1 MESKIGKS
9 FSSHLKNN
17 LKFECFEIINQ
28 ISHGSFGD
36 VFLATN
42 SYTPNHLYA
51 IKTIHLRPKDSDS
64 DILKEIETLENLD
77 ASGLKPNSIPK
88 YYGYAKESN
97 KFNQT
102 QYHLVFEYFPK
113 TLKSVL
119 ENIISKGKK
128 KSGLPFE
135 TLNSYF
141 DSLVNALAYMQAKE
155 ICHRDLKP
163 ANIMLDNQEDNIFLI
178 DYGASQSVFGL
189 NPNETK
195 KKMELAG
202 SPLYFSPELIECF
215 NKKEED
221 SLINP
226 FKSDV
231 FSFGLVV
238 LEMGILKLPEKHK
251 STGKWKSKSIADCLD
266 LFETKYLQL
275 LEGRIQKRSLRYM
288 IGILRECL
296 SIDPNDRP
304 DFIEIFK
311 TKLEKV
317 RNREKIILHILV
329 EDMSLTID
337 NIQNYQGAKAGSI
350 FYSWFS
356 TF

>member
-9 FSSHLKNN
+9 FSSHLKEN
-17 LKFECFEIINQ
+17 LKFENFEVINQ

-36 VFLATN
+36 VFLATH
-42 SYTPNHLYA
+42 SLAPNNLYA

-64 DILKEIETLENLD
+64 DILKEIETLENLH

-113 TLKSVL
+113 TLKFVL
-119 ENIISKGKK
+119 ENIKSKGKK
-128 KSGLPFE
+128 NSALPFE
-135 TLNSYF
+135 TLKSYF

-178 DYGASQSVFGL
+178 DYGASQSLFGS

-202 SPLYFSPELIECF
+202 SPMYFSPEIIEGF
-215 NKKEED
+215 NKKKEED
-221 SLINP
+221 YILNP

-238 LEMGILKLPEKHK
+238 LEMGILRLPEKHK
-251 STGKWKSKSIADCLD
+251 SNGKWKSKSIEDCLD
-266 LFETKYLQL
+266 RFETKYMGI
-275 LEGRIQKRSLRYM
+275 LEGRTQKRNLRQM
-288 IGILRECL
+288 MEILRGCL
-296 SIDPNDRP
+296 SIDPDDRP

-311 TKLEKV
+311 RKLEKV
-317 RNREKIILHILV
+317 KSREKIILHILV

-337 NIQNYQGAKAGSI
+337 QIQNYHVGKKGFN
-350 FYSWFS
+350 FYE
-356 TF
+356 

>member
-9 FSSHLKNN
+9 FSSHLKDN
-17 LKFECFEIINQ
+17 LKFECFEVINQ

-64 DILKEIETLENLD
+64 DILKEIETLENLH

-88 YYGYAKESN
+88 YYGFAKESN

-113 TLKSVL
+113 TLKSVI
-119 ENIISKGKK
+119 ENIKSKGKK
-128 KSGLPFE
+128 NPGLSFE
-135 TLNSYF
+135 TLKSYF

-178 DYGASQSVFGL
+178 DYGASESFFGL
-189 NPNETK
+189 DPKETK
-195 KKMELAG
+195 KKIELAG

-215 NKKEED
+215 HKKEEA
-221 SLINP
+221 SLLNP

-238 LEMGILKLPEKHK
+238 LEMGILKLPEKHI
-251 STGKWKSKSIADCLD
+251 STGKWKRKSIEDCLD

-288 IGILRECL
+288 MKILRECL
-296 SIDPNDRP
+296 SIEPDDRP

-329 EDMSLTID
+329 EDMCLTID
-337 NIQNYQGAKAGSI
+337 EIQNYHGGKTGSS
-350 FYSWFS
+350 FF
-356 TF
+356 FLFMVF